1 MTTKKIKGR
10 GRPRNFDID
19 QAIEIAVDLFHQRGY
34 DDVGVAELSKSIG
47 ITAPSLYSAFGSK
60 RSLFERALK
69 RYVETRGGW
78 LITALAR
85 KDTLENKMTHFFL
98 SAAEVYSTDDE
109 RCGCLVMDATRNC
122 SDEKAKAL
130 TAEFQKVTWNLICDR
145 ITTDAPELSKPQ
157 LSALTDYVMMILM
170 GLSGRARD
178 GLETGS
184 LKETADIAAAGFVQ
198 RLHSYQQTGK
208 TLC

>member
-1 MTTKKIKGR
+1 M
-10 GRPRNFDID
+10 
-19 QAIEIAVDLFHQRGY
+19 
-34 DDVGVAELSKSIG
+34 
-47 ITAPSLYSAFGSK
+47 
-60 RSLFERALK
+60 
-69 RYVETRGGW
+69 
-78 LITALAR
+78 
-85 KDTLENKMTHFFL
+85 LENKMAQVL
-98 SAAEVYSTDDE
+98 RREAVVNSAGDE
-109 RCGCLVMDATRNC
+109 RSDCVVMDATRNC
-122 SDEKAKAL
+122 SDGKAKAL

-208 TLC
+208 TRC